1 MATVRFQYIFD
12 PLCGW
17 CYASAPAIA
26 ELAKHW
32 PDQLELLPC
41 GLFSESGARGMSPEW
56 ATYAWTNDQR
66 IAALTGLDFTEA
78 YHRKVLMDSTH
89 RFDSSAI
96 NRALTHTRSINPRLE
111 PLLLKQLQVERYVLG
126 RDTCNTEVVA
136 QIAATLLNQAGVE
149 MDASDFKRRL
159 ERDDELALRTQE
171 RLLAARTLMN
181 QHRVQGVPQL
191 LAVEGEKTHVIVSSA
206 LYQGAE
212 ILMAELQKTLI
223 TL

>member
-26 ELAKHW
+26 ELAKRW

-41 GLFSESGARGMSPEW
+41 GLFSEKGARGMSADW
-56 ATYAWTNDQR
+56 AAFAWSNDQR
-66 IAALTGLDFTEA
+66 IAGLTGLDFTEA
-78 YHRKVLMDSTH
+78 YQRNVLMDATH

-96 NRALTHTRSINPRLE
+96 NRALTLTRSINPRLE
-111 PLLLKQLQVERYVLG
+111 PLLLKQLQVERYILG

-136 QIAATLLNQAGVE
+136 QIAATLLNEAGDEV
-149 MDASDFKRRL
+149 DVSNFKRRL
-159 ERDDELALRTQE
+159 EQDEELALQTQE

-191 LAVEGEKTHVIVSSA
+191 LAIAGEKTHVIASSA

-212 ILMAELQKTLI
+212 ILMAELQTTFTTL
-223 TL
+223 